1 MKKRSLGLIMSF
13 LISMLLLGVI
23 SYKYCSTVIFASAL
37 SSGIEVEGNNNKLNN
52 EDIDIKEEPLKE
64 ANTVFAQE
72 DKYDNLKKP
81 LIDEKEM
88 QRLKDGVVDI
98 IGSNINNFGVAF
110 YDITTGGSFDI
121 NGDEVFTAASTV
133 KVPIAMA
140 TVNLADKGKLSI
152 DKKVTY
158 KNSDYEEGAGIL
170 AGSKKLKSPM
180 AITELIKYS
189 IIYSDNI
196 ATNMLIRTITEEERY
211 NFIEDTVKHPVD
223 RESNTTSAKDS
234 VIILKRL
241 YENKENNPYYSTII
255 DNMKNT
261 VYHDRIDKY
270 IPKEIVAHKIGD
282 YGSYAN
288 DIAIIY
294 DDKPYIITVFSKKLG
309 EEAYDTIAK
318 ISKFIYYNRK

>member
-13 LISMLLLGVI
+13 LISMLLLGTI
-23 SYKYCSTVIFASAL
+23 SYKYCSTVIFASVL
-37 SSGIEVEGNNNKLNN
+37 SNGIEVEGNNNKLNN
-52 EDIDIKEEPLKE
+52 EAIDIKEEPLKE
-64 ANTVFAQE
+64 ANNVFAQE

-81 LIDEKEM
+81 PIDEKEI

-98 IGSNINNFGVAF
+98 IGPNINNFGVAF

-121 NGDEVFTAASTV
+121 NGDEIFTAASTV

-140 TVNLADKGKLSI
+140 TANLADKGKISM
-152 DKKVTY
+152 DKKITY
-158 KNSDYEEGAGIL
+158 NSSDYEEGAGIL

-180 AITELIKYS
+180 SVAELIKYS

-196 ATNMLIRTITEEERY
+196 ATNMLIRTITETERY

-234 VIILKRL
+234 VMILKRL

-309 EEAYDTIAK
+309 EEAYEIGYVQAGGGGVCLK
-318 ISKFIYYNRK
+318 